1 MNKIIPIDFVG
12 GSHGNFL
19 EVTLNKYFNIVE
31 IVDAFTEIGTSHR
44 KSKDYQQNKLFS
56 ANHWYRYPKY
66 IQQFDKIISIRFDTD
81 DLLLLSLVSLLRSSD
96 CNINDNDLEID
107 TRIKLYGQYSYLI
120 DQIDKTYPFLNRN
133 ELSIPRNILREFFKF
148 GFRSPE
154 IHGLWAEQKKM
165 QYHPQSKVFVFDY
178 KSFYNIDDFIF
189 KIKNLEKFLDIEF
202 DFSSDLYHYHQKF
215 LNFNPFINHK
225 KVCDN
230 IIESIQSNTNIKISN
245 LSLLQESYINGN
257 LERIYQ
263 KEMPFSSVDYFK
275 STEDMLNYI
284 ENQAPS
290 L

>member
-1 MNKIIPIDFVG
+1 
-12 GSHGNFL
+12 
-19 EVTLNKYFNIVE
+19 
-31 IVDAFTEIGTSHR
+31 
-44 KSKDYQQNKLFS
+44 
-56 ANHWYRYPKY
+56 
-66 IQQFDKIISIRFDTD
+66 
-81 DLLLLSLVSLLRSSD
+81 
-96 CNINDNDLEID
+96 
-107 TRIKLYGQYSYLI
+107 LI

-165 QYHPQSKVFVFDY
+165 QYHPHSKVFVFDY